1 MASSIDIKYF
11 NPKAMKDGSV
21 ILVIGRRG
29 TGKST
34 LIADLLSYKRDIKR
48 GVCVSATEQQN
59 GFYKTHVPPCFVFNE
74 YEDVILESLFDMQ
87 GKVKDLTGTTEP
99 AFCILDDVLYDRAFV
114 KSKQARKL
122 FMNGRH
128 DKIFCIV
135 ACQYITDLPP
145 SLRSQIDYVIALRD
159 PIRANRERL
168 YNLFAG
174 QFPTFDMFDHV
185 FQACTAGHEA
195 MVLDQNSLSYS
206 LGDSVYFYLA
216 TPNLQYRIGAEEY
229 WRFSGREADRL
240 RSSGSSSS
248 KHKEEEPRQS
258 GGIQVR
264 KRYPKKS

>member
-1 MASSIDIKYF
+1 MTSIDIRYF
-11 NPKAMKDGSV
+11 NPKQMKDGAV

-34 LIADLLSYKRDIKR
+34 LIADLMSYKRDIKR
-48 GVCVSATEQQN
+48 GVCVSATEKQN
-59 GFYKTHVPPCFVFNE
+59 GFYKQHVPPCFVFDE
-74 YEDVILESLFDMQ
+74 YEDGILESLFEMQ
-87 GKVKDLTGTTEP
+87 SKVKGITGNVEP

-174 QFPTFDMFDHV
+174 QFPTFEAFDHV
-185 FQACTAGHEA
+185 FQACTSGHEA
-195 MVLDQNSLSYS
+195 LVLDQNSLSYD
-206 LGDSVYFYLA
+206 LGDSVFFYLS
-216 TPNLQYRIGAEEY
+216 TPGLQYRIGAEEY
-229 WRFSGREADRL
+229 WRFSGREAERQ
-240 RSSGSSSS
+240 RSGS
-248 KHKEEEPRQS
+248 KKKDEEASRGVAS
-258 GGIQVR
+258 ITIR
-264 KRYPKKS
+264 KRYPKKSQQ